1 MQYNILVTRCSSWSF
16 ATILIPS
23 YLCKHSSKILSSLG
37 LCFSFP
43 SIHST
48 CTAKLTFLKYISA
61 QKLLQIKLC
70 ELGQASLISLNQFL
84 LWKMTIILLAK
95 AVLSNTVSTSHR
107 WRADSLEK
115 FLMLGK
121 TEDKRRRG
129 RQRMRWLDSITDSM
143 NKLGET
149 VEDRGA
155 WLAAVHGVTKNG
167 IT

>member
-1 MQYNILVTRCSSWSF
+1 
-16 ATILIPS
+16 
-23 YLCKHSSKILSSLG
+23 
-37 LCFSFP
+37 
-43 SIHST
+43 
-48 CTAKLTFLKYISA
+48 
-61 QKLLQIKLC
+61 
-70 ELGQASLISLNQFL
+70 
-84 LWKMTIILLAK
+84 
-95 AVLSNTVSTSHR
+95 
-107 WRADSLEK
+107 
-115 FLMLGK
+115 MLGK